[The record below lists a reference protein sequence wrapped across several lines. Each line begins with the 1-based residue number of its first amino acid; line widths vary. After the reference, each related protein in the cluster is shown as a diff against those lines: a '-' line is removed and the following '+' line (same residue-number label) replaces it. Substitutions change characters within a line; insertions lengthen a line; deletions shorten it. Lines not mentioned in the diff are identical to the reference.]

1 MRFKKIVTTMITA
14 SSLAF
19 VGVTATS
26 SINASDNSVQ
36 AATTSTVDL
45 PLTTL
50 YVKTASG
57 APIYTTPS
65 ATGQVGASS
74 NTLAKDS
81 AWATT
86 KAIKVGDITYYQVGD
101 GQWISSNDISFTA
114 PTISLNKTMYVNA
127 DGGVNLY
134 SSANNG
140 YFLGTTAE
148 GGVGYTVYES
158 TTDASGQV
166 WYNLGQ
172 NSWINGKYMSDEKPA
187 EKITMSATAYDPAV
201 LGSSMGYGGVAANL
215 SKYPKGTQ
223 LKITLGDGTVLN
235 RTVNDTGTFAYSNPN
250 QLDIAM
256 PNSQAL
262 QFGRQSITV
271 QVVG

>member
-1 MRFKKIVTTMITA
+1 MKVKQIVTTLITA

-19 VGVTATS
+19 VGVTAGYTVQ
-26 SINASDNSVQ
+26 NDTVQ
-36 AATTSTVDL
+36 AAATSTVDL
-45 PLTTL
+45 PTTTI
-50 YVKTASG
+50 YVKNASG
-57 APIYTTPS
+57 APIYSTPS
-65 ATGQVGASS
+65 NDGKVGASS
-74 NTLAKDS
+74 NTLQDGS

-86 KAIKVGDITYYQVGD
+86 KAIKVGNITYYQVGN
-101 GQWISSNDISFTA
+101 GQWVSSNDISFTA
-114 PTISLNKTMYVNA
+114 PVVSLNKTMYVDNN
-127 DGGVNLY
+127 GVNVNLY

-140 YFLGTTAE
+140 YFLGSTAQD
-148 GGVGYTVYES
+148 GVGYTVYES

-166 WYNLGQ
+166 WYNVGN
-172 NSWINGKYMSDEKPA
+172 NSWINGKYMSDQKPA
-187 EKITMSATAYDPAV
+187 AKITMSATAYDPAV
-201 LGSSMGYGGVAANL
+201 LGSSMGYSGVAANL

-223 LKITLGDGTVLN
+223 LKITLSDGTVLN

-262 QFGRQSITV
+262 QFGRQNITV

>member
-1 MRFKKIVTTMITA
+1 MKVKKFVTTLITA
-14 SSLAF
+14 TSLAF
-19 VGVTATS
+19 VGVTSTYTVV
-26 SINASDNSVQ
+26 NSTVHA
-36 AATTSTVDL
+36 AATTTVDL
-45 PLTTL
+45 PKTTI
-50 YVKTASG
+50 YVSNASG
-57 APIYTTPS
+57 ATIYGTPN
-65 ATGQVGASS
+65 ANGKVGATANS
-74 NTLAKDS
+74 LQKGS

-86 KAIKVGDITYYQVGD
+86 KAIKVGNTTYYQVGTN
-101 GQWISSNDISFTA
+101 QWISNADVSFDA
-114 PTISLNKTMYVNA
+114 PIVSVNKTMYVNA
-127 DGGVNLY
+127 NGGSVNTY
-134 SSANNG
+134 SSAKNG
-140 YFLGTTAE
+140 Y
-148 GGVGYTVYES
+148 YTGSVSDSEAYIVYAQ
-158 TTDASGQV
+158 TTDANGQV
-166 WYNLGQ
+166 WYNIGS
-172 NSWINGKYMSDEKPA
+172 NSWINGQYLSDEKPA